1 MNKIDSLNFMCREA
15 FYNIETIDLGG
26 NKLTE
31 VPKALTFYLKN
42 LCQLTLLNND
52 I

>member
-1 MNKIDSLNFMCREA
+1 MNKIDSLNFLCKAA
-15 FYNIETIDLGG
+15 FHNIETIDLGG

-42 LCQLTLLNND
+42 LC
-52 I
+52 